1 MKKLN
6 LHQVEEKLLSLN
18 VRIFTPQDLSFV
30 FGANK
35 RAVQGFLNYNAKK
48 GVFVR
53 LKKGLYSLKR
63 NFPQEFFLAN
73 NLYSPSYISLESAL
87 SYYHLIPETVY
98 AVTSITSKP
107 TREFE
112 VNGRLF
118 EYRKIKKQAYTGY
131 VPQEIQGE
139 VAYLATPEK
148 AMADFFYFV
157 SLGKKNFNDRL
168 RLEKIKRRVLMQYLS
183 LFDRKKLISFVN
195 RILIKT
201 KND

>member
-6 LHQVEEKLLSLN
+6 LHQVEGKLLSLN
-18 VRIFTPQDLSFV
+18 LKIFRPQDLTFI
-30 FGANK
+30 FGASK
-35 RAVQGFLNYNAKK
+35 RAVQGFLNYNTKK

-73 NLYSPSYISLESAL
+73 QLYSPSYVSLESAL

-98 AVTSITSKP
+98 AVTSITTKP

-112 VNGRLF
+112 VNKCLF
-118 EYRKIKKQAYTGY
+118 DYRKIKKQAYIGY
-131 VPQEIQGE
+131 IPCKIEGEI
-139 VAYLATPEK
+139 VYLATPEK
-148 AMADFFYFV
+148 AVADFLYFV

-168 RLEKIKRRVLMQYLS
+168 RLERIDRKRLNQYLKVFAS
-183 LFDRKKLISFVN
+183 KRLISFAHQ
-195 RILIKT
+195 IFE